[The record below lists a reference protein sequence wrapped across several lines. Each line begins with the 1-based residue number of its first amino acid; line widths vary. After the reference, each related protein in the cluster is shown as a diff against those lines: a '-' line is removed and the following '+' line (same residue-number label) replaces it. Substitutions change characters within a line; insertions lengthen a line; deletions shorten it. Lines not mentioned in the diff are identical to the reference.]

1 MIIQLVTVD
10 RATGLPGAVLDT
22 AELQEDGS
30 VVSGGERIRELVAV
44 KTQTLGALRAMALL
58 SSWGN
63 GYVLTREVTD
73 VAVSD

>member
-1 MIIQLVTVD
+1 MIIELVTVD

-44 KTQTLGALRAMALL
+44 KTQILGALRAMALL

>member
-1 MIIQLVTVD
+1 MIIELVTVD

-63 GYVLTREVTD
+63 GYVLTCEVTD

>member
-1 MIIQLVTVD
+1 MIIELVTVD

>member
-1 MIIQLVTVD
+1 MIIELVTVD

-44 KTQTLGALRAMALL
+44 KTQTLGALRAMAIL

>member
-1 MIIQLVTVD
+1 MIIELVTVD
-10 RATGLPGAVLDT
+10 RATGLPGVVLDT